1 MLQISTTNHVIL
13 DGKDSGLGVR
23 QDQDG
28 TKVYRR
34 CVLSARGAVAVPY
47 QEFRLPKNRYQ
58 LAGGKPN
65 DGVGSIKEFEDDVRK
80 YCIH

>member
-1 MLQISTTNHVIL
+1 MLQINNLNHIL
-13 DGKDSGLGVR
+13 LDRKDTGLGVM

-34 CVLSARGAVAVPY
+34 YVLSERGAVAVPY
-47 QEFRLPKNRYQ
+47 QEFPLPKNRYA
-58 LAGGKPN
+58 LSGGKPN
-65 DGVGSIKEFEDDVRK
+65 DGVGSLQEFEDDVRK